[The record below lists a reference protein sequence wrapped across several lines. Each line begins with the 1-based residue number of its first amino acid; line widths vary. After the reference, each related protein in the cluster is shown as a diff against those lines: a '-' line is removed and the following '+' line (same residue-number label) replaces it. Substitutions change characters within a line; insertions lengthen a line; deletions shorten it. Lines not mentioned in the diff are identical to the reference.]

1 MKLSEEGIPIYYATA
16 IALMPALLMTA
27 FNLFVS
33 RGDVLTGLMVVV
45 VLLAACF
52 VVTLTLAIAARKSV
66 KRAEG
71 HSSRHSTRAD
81 SRAMPYFPNGIMP
94 WKIFFTIFPVI
105 AVGSVLFLGLPEMDR
120 VRTLFVMWA
129 AMLLSYVIM
138 RLIVKASPDKS

>member
-1 MKLSEEGIPIYYATA
+1 MKLSEEGVPIYYATA

-27 FNLFVS
+27 FNLLVS
-33 RGDVLTGLMVVV
+33 RGNVLTGLMVVV

-52 VVTLTLAIAARKSV
+52 VVTLTLAIATRKSV

-71 HSSRHSTRAD
+71 HGNRHSMRASSRG
-81 SRAMPYFPNGIMP
+81 MPYFPNGMMP
-94 WKIFFTIFPVI
+94 WKVFFTIFPVI

-120 VRTLFVMWA
+120 MPTLFVMWV

-138 RLIVKASPDKS
+138 RLIVKDNPNKP